1 MPGMTKTW
9 CPIVVA
15 LGGNAISRSDEEGNI
30 DQQFAHSRETASH
43 LAALVEAG
51 YLPVV
56 THGNGPQVGNVL
68 RRVELAAGE
77 IYPIPLHI
85 CVADTQ
91 AGMGYMISQ
100 CLNNALRRRNIQ
112 RIVTTIITCVEVDLG
127 DIAFTEATKPIGKFL
142 PREQAEKFAAQYGW
156 KMKEYGSEG
165 FRRVVASPLP
175 RGILEIDLIRRL
187 VKGGELVVAC
197 GGGGIPVVRSR
208 TGEYAGVDCVVD
220 KDRTT
225 ALLASEL
232 GVSTLLI
239 ATGVDRVM
247 INFRK
252 PDAVA
257 LDRLTVSEA
266 KRHMADGQFPPGTLG
281 PKMEAA
287 LDFLARAKDPEARVI
302 ITDLENMTAALA
314 ERAGTTVVRD

>member
-1 MPGMTKTW
+1 MTNSPV
-9 CPIVVA
+9 PIVVA

-30 DQQFAHSRETASH
+30 DQQFGHSRETASH
-43 LAALVEAG
+43 LAGLVEAG

-68 RRVELAAGE
+68 RRVELSAGE

-100 CLNNALRRRNIQ
+100 CLNNALKRRKID
-112 RIVTTIITCVEVDLG
+112 RIVTTIITCVEVDLN

-156 KMKEYGSEG
+156 KMKQYGEDG
-165 FRRVVASPLP
+165 YRRVVASPLP
-175 RGILEIDLIRRL
+175 KAILEINLIRRL
-187 VKGGELVVAC
+187 VQDGELVVAC
-197 GGGGIPVVRSR
+197 GGGGIPIMRTRS
-208 TGEYAGVDCVVD
+208 GEYTGVDCVVD

-225 ALLASEL
+225 ALMASEL
-232 GVSTLLI
+232 GVSTLII

-247 INFRK
+247 INFKK
-252 PDAVA
+252 PNAIA

-281 PKMEAA
+281 PKIEAA
-287 LDFLARAKDPEARVI
+287 LDFLSRAKDPGARVI
-302 ITDLENMTAALA
+302 ITDLEHMTDALA
-314 ERAGTTVVRD
+314 GKAGTVVVRD